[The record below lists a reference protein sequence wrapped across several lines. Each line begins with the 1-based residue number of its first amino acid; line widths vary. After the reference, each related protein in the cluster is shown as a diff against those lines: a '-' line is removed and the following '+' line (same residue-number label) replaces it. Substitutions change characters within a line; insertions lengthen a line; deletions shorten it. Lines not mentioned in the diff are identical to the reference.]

1 MIFLTGETVI
11 ESIKKAGVIARFL
24 SFVRLSPSNHFDYDN
39 DILAIKCKNRREQAP
54 ALRDICDYYG
64 LYS

>member
-39 DILAIKCKNRREQAP
+39 DILAVKCKKSAGASPRP
-54 ALRDICDYYG
+54 TGYM
-64 LYS
+64 